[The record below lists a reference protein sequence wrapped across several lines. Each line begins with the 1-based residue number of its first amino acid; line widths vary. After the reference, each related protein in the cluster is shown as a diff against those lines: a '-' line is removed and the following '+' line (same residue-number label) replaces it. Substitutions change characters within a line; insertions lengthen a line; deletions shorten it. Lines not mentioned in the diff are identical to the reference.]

1 MHPGSQGG
9 VPLHSSMR
17 WKKQRAALF
26 AAWVPQGSIGRE
38 ITYTLIYF
46 DYDKL
51 HPADLHITV
60 YLLYV

>member
-1 MHPGSQGG
+1 
-9 VPLHSSMR
+9 MR

-46 DYDKL
+46 DYYKL